1 MQALA
6 FLPFSATVL
15 AHAPPMRCFPP
26 GQVFQGPLRSRRT
39 KRETLPGCWFCSEAM
54 TIADPENGGENE
66 PT

>member
-15 AHAPPMRCFPP
+15 AHAPPMRCFPSGP
-26 GQVFQGPLRSRRT
+26 IFQGPHRSRRT
-39 KRETLPGCWFCSEAM
+39 KPETLPGGWFCSQAM
-54 TIADPENGGENE
+54 TMADPENGGENE